1 MMSYIISFILFFF
14 KFIIIKLIIQ
24 SLYFYCFYLKTL
36 MLGKIEGRRK
46 RGQQKM
52 RWLDGITYSMEMSLS
67 KLWELVM
74 DREAWRAAVQGL
86 QREIKKKENL
96 F

>member
-1 MMSYIISFILFFF
+1 MSYIISFILFFF

-67 KLWELVM
+67 KLQELVM
-74 DREAWRAAVQGL
+74 DKEACRAAVQGL